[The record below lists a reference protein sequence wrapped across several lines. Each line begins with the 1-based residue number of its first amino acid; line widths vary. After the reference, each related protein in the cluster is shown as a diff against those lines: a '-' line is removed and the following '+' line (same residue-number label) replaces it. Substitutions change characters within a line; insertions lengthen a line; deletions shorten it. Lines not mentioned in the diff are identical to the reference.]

1 MIKRL
6 GVIGDLHGEDQRLE
20 NALEWLHG
28 ESLDAIVC
36 TGDVADGRGCINRSC
51 DLLAAAGVE
60 TVAGNHDR
68 WLLEDRV
75 RHLDDAHTSAELSD
89 RSREFLTLLP
99 QQRTLETIRGALLLC
114 HGIADNDLAK
124 AWPGTARSA
133 VRRSDEL
140 DALIA
145 EADYQFLI
153 NGHMHFRVLI
163 DFPELLLI
171 NAGTLKG
178 EFGGITVIDFETAQV
193 SAFEIGDAAH
203 PNRVCEHPI
212 SSDARR
218 VWEDT
223 QSFDG
228 NWQPVTLYA

>member
-6 GVIGDLHGEDQRLE
+6 GVIGDLHGEDQRLD

-51 DLLAAAGVE
+51 DLLAAAGVA

-68 WLLEDRV
+68 WLLQDRV
-75 RHLDDAHTSAELSD
+75 RHLIDAHLAAELSES
-89 RSREFLTLLP
+89 SREFLASLP
-99 QQRTLETIRGALLLC
+99 QQRTLETIEGALLLC

-133 VRRSDEL
+133 VRRSNEL
-140 DALIA
+140 DALID
-145 EADYQFLI
+145 EASYRFLI

-178 EFGGITVIDFETAQV
+178 EFGGITVIDFETAQI
-193 SAFEIGDAAH
+193 SAFEVADAGR
-203 PNRVCEHPI
+203 PNRVSEHQVA
-212 SSDARR
+212 SDSRR
-218 VWEDT
+218 IWADT
-223 QSFDG
+223 QAFDG
-228 NWQPVTLYA
+228 SWQPVTLYA

>member
-6 GVIGDLHGEDQRLE
+6 GVIGDLHGEDQRLD

-28 ESLDAIVC
+28 QSLDAIVC

-51 DLLAAAGVE
+51 ELLAAAGVA

-68 WLLEDRV
+68 WLLQDRV
-75 RHLDDAHTSAELSD
+75 RHLDDAHMPEELSES
-89 RSREFLTLLP
+89 SREYLASLP
-99 QQRTLETIRGALLLC
+99 QQRALETIEGALLLC

-133 VRRSDEL
+133 VRRSNEL
-140 DALIA
+140 DV
-145 EADYQFLI
+145 
-153 NGHMHFRVLI
+153 RVLI

-178 EFGGITVIDFETAQV
+178 EFGGITVIDFETAQI
-193 SAFEIGDAAH
+193 SAFEVADTGR
-203 PNRVCEHPI
+203 PNRVCEHQLA
-212 SSDARR
+212 SDSRR
-218 VWEDT
+218 IWADT
-223 QSFDG
+223 QAFDG
-228 NWQPVTLYA
+228 SWQPVTLYA

>member
-6 GVIGDLHGEDQRLE
+6 GIIGDLHGEDQRLE

-28 ESLDAIVC
+28 ERLDALIC

-75 RHLDDAHTSAELSD
+75 RHLDDAHLQADLSD
-89 RSREFLTLLP
+89 SSREFLASLP
-99 QQRTLETIRGALLLC
+99 RQRQLQTINGALLLC
-114 HGIADNDLAK
+114 HGVADNDLAK
-124 AWPGTARSA
+124 VWPGTARSA

-140 DALIA
+140 DRLIA
-145 EADYQFLI
+145 EDDYRFLI

-163 DFPELLLI
+163 DFPQLLMI

-178 EFGGITVIDFETAQV
+178 EFGGITVIDFELAQI
-193 SAFEIGDAAH
+193 SAYEVGDASC
-203 PNRVCEHPI
+203 PSMVCEQPLACD
-212 SSDARR
+212 SRR
-218 VWEDT
+218 VWADT
-223 QSFDG
+223 QAFDG
-228 NWQPVTLYA
+228 DWQPATLYA